1 MTEAS
6 SPLSTRVP
14 VHSLGISQILSYG
27 LMFYAFAALKTPV
40 AAATSLGEST
50 VLTVLGNS
58 RRVLVGHFHHQL
70 HHRYFECN
78 YGSVDFPLDVW
89 FGTFHDGT
97 VDARRRLKE
106 RLGPR

>member
-50 VLTVLGNS
+50 VLTVLSMALILQAILMPIVGS
-58 RRVLVGHFHHQL
+58 WCDRHGALSVLSLIHI
-70 HHRYFECN
+70 
-78 YGSVDFPLDVW
+78 
-89 FGTFHDGT
+89 
-97 VDARRRLKE
+97 
-106 RLGPR
+106 

>member
-50 VLTVLGNS
+50 VLTVLSMALILQAILMPIVGDPVFCHRRNVWLAGITRFSGCRS
-58 RRVLVGHFHHQL
+58 R
-70 HHRYFECN
+70 
-78 YGSVDFPLDVW
+78 
-89 FGTFHDGT
+89 
-97 VDARRRLKE
+97 
-106 RLGPR
+106 